1 VVTSGLSG
9 EGGVSPKGV
18 HIGYIVKVHQ
28 DGSGLFQYAEI
39 TPSATV
45 SLLDYVFVVSASD
58 AEVGP

>member
-28 DGSGLFQYAEI
+28 DDSGLFQYAEI
-39 TPSATV
+39 APSATV
-45 SLLDYVFVVSASD
+45 SLLDYVFVVSET
-58 AEVGP
+58 AEEVAP